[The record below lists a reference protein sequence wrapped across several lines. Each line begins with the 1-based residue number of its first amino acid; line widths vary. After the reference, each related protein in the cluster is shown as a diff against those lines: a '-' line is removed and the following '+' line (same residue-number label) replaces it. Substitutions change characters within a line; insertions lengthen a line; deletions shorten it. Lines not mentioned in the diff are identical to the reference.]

1 MKSHLAALL
10 ITLSLPHCAVLAAEK
25 LSTKTTPLIASGEAR
40 CAIVFPKSDALSK
53 RAAERLLAYFFEQ
66 TGVEPGIVAES
77 EIAKTSD
84 KTLIVLDGTKDHHL
98 LSALD
103 VKLDVPTDRDD
114 AYHLKVV
121 PQEKRTVI
129 AIAGHTPS
137 GAKYGAYRLMEEL
150 EIGKDE
156 ASVARLD
163 LTASPFFKTRSV
175 SLFNIWRVPVE
186 VIRQCNLES
195 WPAEK
200 IQANVD
206 MYDAFG
212 FNALETHDRFHEGF
226 LKAVFGTTRLEWR
239 NKVWAMCDRAHE
251 DGMTMFLRQW
261 GNSVEQPIKEL
272 KGGYTPF
279 GFNNLAPDIPE
290 ERKRWESEIRDYVAT
305 NYASH
310 IDHFIGHWA
319 DAGGIHD
326 GSHATIKDAML
337 LHNELRAAFRA
348 INPKI
353 ETSFNLWGMANPKG
367 HRGWPGYVD
376 HRSVTS
382 AGILEKDVIIAQTT
396 RAKSHIYSQK
406 ETDEIIAD
414 GYRAAVWTW
423 RRGDTEVRLSDP
435 GLRIR
440 IHGVMGDYFHDLPD
454 GARKLE
460 WHNIERNH
468 HGMANDVNYYVASK
482 LMWDPKTDV
491 DAALNKYC
499 ALVFGKE
506 NEKPVAEAF
515 LTIEASRDVENQVS
529 KFVVNEP
536 VAAAKRARQ
545 ALTGLAKIKLAKEHH
560 SRLPSVTSPEEMLK
574 ELRETLDIIAQNADI
589 CAKELPAIVELIKS
603 GKTEEAKARAAA
615 VQKRTEPWFGTIA
628 GGVEGMWL
636 KETIASKF
644 DSNADNKVK
653 QWFGFRTRNLP
664 VFEQKESTYTVG
676 AEGKTPGFAL
686 LSLDPSSSQRVEFHF
701 TAKVAARGKSRNA
714 GLAVGT
720 GINPNELVL
729 CQVMIGGRELR
740 ITGKNLVKPAHI
752 ATPDLDPA
760 KMLDCIVT
768 VDPNQHSVTFTVGSY
783 TAKAHLKSLVTET
796 RWFGYVVENTTTQF
810 GKIDVKP
817 TK

>member
-1 MKSHLAALL
+1 M
-10 ITLSLPHCAVLAAEK
+10 
-25 LSTKTTPLIASGEAR
+25 KTTPLIASGEAR
-40 CAIVFPKSDALSK
+40 CAIIFPKDDALSK
-53 RAAERLLAYFFEQ
+53 RAAEKLVAYFEGQ
-66 TGVEPGIVAES
+66 TGAKPDVVAES
-77 EIAKTSD
+77 EITKNSD

-98 LSALD
+98 LSALG
-103 VKLDVPTDRDD
+103 VKLEVPADRDD
-114 AYHLKVV
+114 AYHLRVV
-121 PQEKRTVI
+121 PQQGRTVI

-137 GAKYGAYRLMEEL
+137 GAKYGAYRLMEEMDL
-150 EIGKDE
+150 GKGF
-156 ASVARLD
+156 ATVSNLD

-195 WPAEK
+195 WSADK

-261 GNSVEQPIKEL
+261 GNSIEKPIKEL

-279 GFNNLAPDIPE
+279 GFENLAPDIPE

-305 NYASH
+305 NYAAH

-319 DAGGIHD
+319 DAGGIHE

-337 LHNELRAAFRA
+337 LHNELRAALRA

-353 ETSFNLWGMANPKG
+353 ETSFNLWGMANPRG

-376 HRSVTS
+376 HRSVTT
-382 AGILEKDVIIAQTT
+382 AGILEKDVIIAQMT
-396 RAKSHIYSQK
+396 RARSHIYSQK

-482 LMWDPKTDV
+482 LMWDPKADV
-491 DAALNKYC
+491 DAALSKYC

-506 NEKPVAEAF
+506 NAKAIAEAF

-529 KFVVNEP
+529 QFVVKEP
-536 VAAAKRARQ
+536 AAAAKRARQ
-545 ALTGLAKIKLAKEHH
+545 ALAGLAKIQLAEGHH

-574 ELRETLDIIAQNADI
+574 ELRGALDIIAQNADI
-589 CAKELPAIVELIKS
+589 CAKELPAIAELIKA
-603 GKTEEAKARAAA
+603 GKTYAAKVQAAA
-615 VQKRTEPWFGTIA
+615 LRKKTEPWFGTIA

-636 KETIASKF
+636 KEKIDAQF
-644 DSNADNKVK
+644 DRNAGNKVK
-653 QWFGFRTRNLP
+653 QWFGFRTRNLL
-664 VFEQKESTYTVG
+664 VFEQKESSYTIG
-676 AEGKTPGFAL
+676 TEGETPGFAL
-686 LSLDPSSSQRVEFHF
+686 LSLNPSSSHRVEFHF

-752 ATPDLDPA
+752 ATFDLDPT
-760 KMLDCIVT
+760 KTLDCIVT
-768 VDPNQHSVTFTVGSY
+768 IDPDQHSVTFKVGDY
-783 TAKAHLKSLVTET
+783 VAEAELKRSVPET
-796 RWFGYVVENTTTQF
+796 RWYGYVVENTTTQF

-817 TK
+817 TN